1 MTPELHQFRFS
12 HFNEKARW
20 ALDFKGVPHV
30 RRSYLPGPHM
40 LPITRLS
47 GQRQVPV
54 LRAGSEIVIG
64 SDRIIDYLATRHPA
78 PPLYPPSDAAHR
90 RALELQQWFDAEIG
104 PTIRRAFFFD
114 FLVDGDY
121 AARAFTQGQGMALA
135 TIYRALFPV
144 TRVIMR
150 RDMQIDADGAARGR
164 DRAREAL
171 DLIDR
176 RYGRLSRRRAIQR
189 GRPHRRGATLAHGLP
204 ARVPGRGPR
213 AQGARTPY
221 VARPLGGSS
230 RRRLDQPHLRAPPR
244 AIGGAHRLACY
255 RPIGTDSRSGPPD
268 VPR

>member
-244 AIGGAHRLACY
+244 AIGGARRLACY

>member
-30 RRSYLPGPHM
+30 RRSYLPGPHI

-54 LRAGSEIVIG
+54 LRVGREIVVG
-64 SDRIIDYLATRHPA
+64 SDRIIDYLETRPPA
-78 PPLYPPSDAAHR
+78 PRLYPPSEGAHR

-171 DLIDR
+171 DLIARTAGTDG
-176 RYGRLSRRRAIQR
+176 YLVGEQFSVADLTAAALLSPTVFPPECPAGVPEPRAPGLRTWLARWADHPAVAWINRMYARHR
-189 GRPHRRGATLAHGLP
+189 GRS
-204 ARVPGRGPR
+204 VER
-213 AQGARTPY
+213 AA
-221 VARPLGGSS
+221 
-230 RRRLDQPHLRAPPR
+230 
-244 AIGGAHRLACY
+244 
-255 RPIGTDSRSGPPD
+255 
-268 VPR
+268 

>member
-54 LRAGSEIVIG
+54 LRVGREIVVG
-64 SDRIIDYLATRHPA
+64 SDRIIDYLETRHPA
-78 PPLYPPSDAAHR
+78 PRLYPPSEGAHR

-171 DLIDR
+171 DLIARTAGTDG
-176 RYGRLSRRRAIQR
+176 YLVGEQFSVADLTAAALLSPTVFPPECPAGVPEPRAPGLRTWLARWADHPAVAWINRIYARHR
-189 GRPHRRGATLAHGLP
+189 GRS
-204 ARVPGRGPR
+204 VER
-213 AQGARTPY
+213 AA
-221 VARPLGGSS
+221 
-230 RRRLDQPHLRAPPR
+230 
-244 AIGGAHRLACY
+244 
-255 RPIGTDSRSGPPD
+255 
-268 VPR
+268 